1 MHENNLYKLPP
12 EDLGGATRNPQL
24 VVQTIQVNNNR
35 RAPVADLHESI
46 AVSAP
51 PALRSCDYFSL
62 DIHVRDKHLGR
73 SRLASYRLTA

>member
-12 EDLGGATRNPQL
+12 EDLGGATRNPLL
-24 VVQTIQVNNNR
+24 VVQNIQVNNNR

-51 PALRSCDYFSL
+51 PRSEAA
-62 DIHVRDKHLGR
+62 IT
-73 SRLASYRLTA
+73 LAWTFMSEISTSAEVVWHHIV